1 MQETIEQ
8 YKQRIMGY
16 LGDQKPLKVQA
27 ATASKIE
34 RLVKNVPRAKL
45 KMRPAPGKWSVA
57 EILAH
62 LADTEIV
69 GGYRMRSIL
78 GAPGTPISAF
88 NQYKSPQSH
97 TYSKPDPH
105 TSPPLFL

>member
-34 RLVKNVPRAKL
+34 RLVKKVPRAKL
-45 KMRPAPGKWSVA
+45 KMRTAPGKWAVA

-62 LADTEIV
+62 LTDTEIV
-69 GGYRMRSIL
+69 GGSRKRNIIRDPGNPNSRFDQEK
-78 GAPGTPISAF
+78 GAEAK
-88 NQYKSPQSH
+88 N
-97 TYSKPDPH
+97 
-105 TSPPLFL
+105 

>member
-62 LADTEIV
+62 LADTEIL
-69 GGYRMRSIL
+69 GGYRMRNIL

-88 NQYKSPQSH
+88 PHAHSAKPQNYPKH
-97 TYSKPDPH
+97 DP
-105 TSPPLFL
+105 